1 MKNVVS
7 KSNFALYLLHRK
19 IKNFLTKRSESD
31 RELMNSRS
39 DRNGIEGNQ
48 PHHSFLSLSRLS
60 FLSLLELLGFFMLA
74 IFIGMTL
81 VFWNMILFF
90 SFIKFMFSKK
100 ATNIWRNLQF
110 MEIFLFLWLWW
121 FTTKNDPPQ
130 TLILAHTVAIWTF
143 TFHEKSGCV

>member
-1 MKNVVS
+1 MP
-7 KSNFALYLLHRK
+7 RK

-39 DRNGIEGNQ
+39 DWNGIEGNQ
-48 PHHSFLSLSRLS
+48 PYYSFLSLSRLS

-81 VFWNMILFF
+81 VLWNLIFFFLFF
-90 SFIKFMFSKK
+90 VNFMFSKK
-100 ATNIWRNLQF
+100 ATYIWRNLQF
-110 MEIFLFLWLWW
+110 MEIFYFLWLWW
-121 FTTKNDPPQ
+121 FTAKNDPPQ